1 MEVFS
6 EDKNLL
12 QKVGGK
18 RITFTPLA
26 QDELPKKVLASGFF
40 FHKKSVFPFWNVI
53 LFVSIYL
60 KGELIAIDA
69 EFVTLNQEEAEL
81 RSDGKVKLNIIILI
95 FPIHNP

>member
-1 MEVFS
+1 VEVFS

-40 FHKKSVFPFWNVI
+40 FHKKSVFPF
-53 LFVSIYL
+53 
-60 KGELIAIDA
+60 
-69 EFVTLNQEEAEL
+69 
-81 RSDGKVKLNIIILI
+81 
-95 FPIHNP
+95 